1 MARVKEKRENIDVR
15 AESRKSTIRNSKF
28 LLDVYEHT
36 IARSLSKKRVDIAPF
51 NVTTEIHNI

>member
-15 AESRKSTIRNSKF
+15 AESRKATIRNSKF

-36 IARSLSKKRVDIAPF
+36 IARSLSKKKEDIVPF
-51 NVTTEIHNI
+51 KVTTEIHNI

>member
-15 AESRKSTIRNSKF
+15 AESRKATIRNSKF

-36 IARSLSKKRVDIAPF
+36 IARSLSKKRVEIAPF
-51 NVTTEIHNI
+51 KVTTEIHNI

>member
-15 AESRKSTIRNSKF
+15 AESRKATIRNSKF
-28 LLDVYEHT
+28 LLDVYEQT

-51 NVTTEIHNI
+51 KVTTEI